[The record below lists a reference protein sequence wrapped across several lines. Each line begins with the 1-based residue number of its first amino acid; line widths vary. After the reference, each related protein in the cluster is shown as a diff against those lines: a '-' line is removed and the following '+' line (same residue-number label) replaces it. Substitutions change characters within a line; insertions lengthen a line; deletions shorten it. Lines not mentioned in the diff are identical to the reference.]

1 MRPFIFL
8 PSLSPVL
15 YHVALSEGATSLSFR
30 AIRESPEEIKQGQF
44 LSRASEVTQ
53 LLQSVDKSQ
62 FIKGKANFPWVRVYS
77 PTIMANFQ
85 WWPEV
90 KEFSL
95 SHNTVSKGESRLI
108 STSDWQNMNARTSID
123 WGSSQR
129 KLYRNESTER
139 STFSFLCYFSD
150 LESIMTV
157 QSYIS
162 SFLSHTNDQ
171 AAVCSLMNPQ
181 GEYISVIP
189 HILSCMLWGKTICH
203 IWLLVIGRQ
212 TGINGI
218 DSSFIARA
226 EGQGVWWEVN
236 AFPFHC

>member
-8 PSLSPVL
+8 PSLAPVL

-53 LLQSVDKSQ
+53 LLQSVEKSQ

-77 PTIMANFQ
+77 PTIMANYQ
-85 WWPEV
+85 WWSEV

-139 STFSFLCYFSD
+139 STFSFLCHFSD

-181 GEYISVIP
+181 GELHKCDPSY
-189 HILSCMLWGKTICH
+189 T
-203 IWLLVIGRQ
+203 
-212 TGINGI
+212 
-218 DSSFIARA
+218 
-226 EGQGVWWEVN
+226 
-236 AFPFHC
+236 